1 MKSTS
6 LQTNM
11 NSSQRDSNI
20 CLKFLTKCKTQNLET
35 VKSYYEKYSAS
46 INKKKYF
53 VFRYLC
59 FKNYLEIAKWY
70 FSLLLSMRQDFRY
83 QTFLPLKLG
92 VDGLFE
98 LACEKGH
105 LKMAKWLYGFCR
117 SFLPDTSKDDV
128 FRKACEKK
136 RLNIVEWFVLL
147 RPDRYSFTVEEK
159 EIITIIPHIDTD
171 IRQEMYEF
179 DILPCSICDDKSQII
194 TIFCNHQFCR
204 NCMDSW
210 TKIHNSCP
218 LCREFIAH
226 RGYFTIVPK

>member
-1 MKSTS
+1 MSFEERQ
-6 LQTNM
+6 LMGTNG
-11 NSSQRDSNI
+11 R
-20 CLKFLTKCKTQNLET
+20 E
-35 VKSYYEKYSAS
+35 
-46 INKKKYF
+46 YF
-53 VFRYLC
+53 
-59 FKNYLEIAKWY
+59 FKNFENIKTSGVITQQKKGSMNFQKNVETIQIGLILLG
-70 FSLLLSMRQDFRY
+70 FSLPRF
-83 QTFLPLKLG
+83 G

-136 RLNIVEWFVLL
+136 HLNIVEWFVLL

-171 IRQEMYEF
+171 IRQEMYEC
-179 DILPCSICDDKSQII
+179 DILPCSICDDESQII

-210 TKIHNSCP
+210 TKIHESCP

-226 RGYFTIVPK
+226 RGYFTIVPKKF